1 VTLRRREAFED
12 NPHAYLPPGDLS
24 MPRKHR
30 FESKTLQ
37 FTYDRY
43 VGRDRKRQAGFE
55 EAWAGAEVACQI
67 YEQRTRARL
76 TQAQLAE
83 LVGTS
88 TSAISRLE
96 DADYRGHTLGVL
108 RRIASALNQR
118 VEVTFIPLRSRAVPR
133 PTNRTNRRQ
142 VPPSSRSRKKSVA

>member
-1 VTLRRREAFED
+1 
-12 NPHAYLPPGDLS
+12 

-43 VGRDRKRQAGFE
+43 VGRDPKRRAAFE
-55 EAWAGAEVACQI
+55 EALAGAEVARQI
-67 YEQRTRARL
+67 YELRTKARL
-76 TQAQLAE
+76 TQTQLAE

-118 VEVTFIPLRSRAVPR
+118 VEVTFVPLRGRAAPST
-133 PTNRTNRRQ
+133 TNRTNRRQ
-142 VPPSSRSRKKSVA
+142 VPFSSRSRKKDRGLA